1 MPDRPRAHIRTV
13 QASSA
18 LTSLAQGARRNRLS
32 LVYAILTDILQMTKG
47 TADAYCE
54 AADGDRT
61 GGLGRQDSNLR
72 IRNLCPAGFTERA
85 DRARACWES
94 GARSVATFALHDRV
108 GPIGTISGRGG
119 SSPPAPASRSGLHR
133 LTYCR

>member
-61 GGLGRQDSNLR
+61 GWLGRHDSNLR
-72 IRNLCPAGFTERA
+72 IRKLCPAGLTERA

-108 GPIGTISGRGG
+108 GPIGHNFRTRRFE
-119 SSPPAPASRSGLHR
+119 SSRPSQPVRSPSPHI
-133 LTYCR
+133 